1 MISNPNP
8 KGRGFVDFA
17 YFDGKIFAMNN
28 RCVTL
33 VFDPTTL
40 DLLYQVD
47 VPPATSN
54 FSSKMSC
61 GVGCPVWAD
70 KSRINQCLHFVA
82 LPHKLLLVKVFMPES
97 DNYYEPSDFH
107 VFELRHQDPNG
118 NGLAWC
124 KVEDVGG
131 NYELFMDSYH
141 GTFSNSGDGSGTRI
155 YHVDNELFGSASCVW
170 GFCYSMQ
177 CNKMEL
183 IHEPPKDDHNE
194 YSTKPSWFVP

>member
-8 KGRGFVDFA
+8 KGRSFVDFS
-17 YFDGKIFAMNN
+17 YFEGKIFAMNN

-61 GVGCPVWAD
+61 GVGCSVWAD

-82 LPHKLLLVKVFMPES
+82 LPQKLLLVKVFMPDEWKNS
-97 DNYYEPSDFH
+97 YTPVDFH
-107 VFELRHQDPNG
+107 IFELSP

-124 KVEDVGG
+124 KVSREGIRG

-141 GTFSNSGDGSGTRI
+141 ATFSDSGDGSGTRI
-155 YHVDNELFGSASCVW
+155 YHADNELFGSPSCVW
-170 GFCYSMQ
+170 GYCYNMQ
-177 CNKMEL
+177 DDMLEL
-183 IHEPPKDDHNE
+183 IHEPPKDDQNE